1 MLSKS
6 RFFSVFLCVLFCV
19 FCQNCVYAWVYILFC
34 ICLLVRWLLAFFHL
48 SFVQV
53 CGERLEISHKSTTH
67 HLEKKIKTTNNT
79 KPINICQEKDKRIQF
94 PCALTLCLSITKCF
108 FLLHWRKNAS
118 PLSARLSLPL
128 SFLFLPLDDCCFSS
142 LLTQASF
149 FFLIVVMVWEDVQNV
164 FPGKKKRKKKCVCA
178 LERRM
183 DLHV

>member
-1 MLSKS
+1 
-6 RFFSVFLCVLFCV
+6 VF

-67 HLEKKIKTTNNT
+67 HLKKNKNNQNNT

-118 PLSARLSLPL
+118 PLSPPVSPPL
-128 SFLFLPLDDCCFSS
+128 SFFSHFSFSLSPTVVFSS
-142 LLTQASF
+142 LLTQASSF
-149 FFLIVVMVWEDVQNV
+149 FFHSCNGLRGMFKTCFRE
-164 FPGKKKRKKKCVCA
+164 KKKRKKKVCVC
-178 LERRM
+178 
-183 DLHV
+183 V